1 MLAPWGDSRDP
12 PALWLLGV
20 RNMLIMETLCRPA
33 FHLALHGSLGG
44 CNVHA
49 FLDFGQCF
57 PSSYCCKSFNK
68 SELKSGQ
75 REGVLGKNK
84 FQLWVDFS
92 VIPSFLEIKDA
103 YNYDFF
109 A

>member
-1 MLAPWGDSRDP
+1 MEASVIVMYMLFLVLVSVFP
-12 PALWLLGV
+12 
-20 RNMLIMETLCRPA
+20 
-33 FHLALHGSLGG
+33 
-44 CNVHA
+44 VHTA
-49 FLDFGQCF
+49 AKVLTNQNENQF
-57 PSSYCCKSFNK
+57 K
-68 SELKSGQ
+68 

-84 FQLWVDFS
+84 LQLWVDFS